1 MKKITDLL
9 RKLSVHISFMDYNQ
23 KCRQQGILLIEARNA
38 IKKLLEEKAEQNKQT
53 EVEENQTIK

>member
-1 MKKITDLL
+1 MNIDSFLKKLNT
-9 RKLSVHISFMDYNQ
+9 HISFMDHSQ

-38 IKKLLEEKAEQNKQT
+38 IKELLKEKAMQSKQT